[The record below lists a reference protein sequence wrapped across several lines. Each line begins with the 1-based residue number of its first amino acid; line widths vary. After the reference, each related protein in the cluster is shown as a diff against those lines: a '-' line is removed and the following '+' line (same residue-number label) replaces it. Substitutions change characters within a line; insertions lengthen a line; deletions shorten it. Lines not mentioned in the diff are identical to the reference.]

1 MPPSHEAIIIG
12 DRRAEKSRDPHSK
25 FYAGIAAM
33 VIGGFLLWLLTTAA
47 GGGIVTGG
55 RFVADSTNRDR
66 ERDAMNQTLD
76 RIDSRVGAI
85 YCAGLPKDKQ
95 AGCR

>member
-1 MPPSHEAIIIG
+1 MAPGQETVIFG
-12 DRRAEKSRDPHSK
+12 DRRAPSK
-25 FYAGIAAM
+25 FWLGVLGTVVA
-33 VIGGFLLWLLTTAA
+33 GFLLWLLTTAA

-55 RFVADSTNRDR
+55 RFVADSVHRDK
-66 ERDAMNQTLD
+66 ERDAMTQTLD